1 MSVAHGASR
10 SNRAGRLNPA
20 SAASVAA
27 VAAVILVVLGSV
39 LLSSCSSPTTTSAT
53 TVITTDPSAMHLA
66 ATFLDEYQ
74 ASDGRIVR
82 RDQGLALA
90 HGVATH
96 DAARFA
102 SIWNWT
108 KENLQ
113 QPSGLFAYR
122 WSDGAIVG
130 TGAATDADLD
140 TAWALVLAAR
150 SFGDPTYETDGLAV
164 ASAVLANETVVSG
177 GRLELV
183 AGPWARNAPY
193 SVDPSY
199 FSPEAMAALAKASGD
214 PRWTQLEANSEQ
226 VVSELQGGDSTRYL
240 PPDWALLAPSGA
252 ISASS
257 PPSGGEPP
265 SYGLDA
271 QRVPVWYAA
280 DCTASGRALSA
291 DDWSTIRGLAASG
304 SYLAYGLTG
313 AVQSTY
319 SNDLGLVASA
329 ASADAAGQRSQG
341 GALLAQAQ
349 SGGNGQ
355 TYYGNAWVA
364 LGTVLLTTKVLS
376 PCPPAPAS

>member
-1 MSVAHGASR
+1 
-10 SNRAGRLNPA
+10 
-20 SAASVAA
+20 
-27 VAAVILVVLGSV
+27 
-39 LLSSCSSPTTTSAT
+39 
-53 TVITTDPSAMHLA
+53 
-66 ATFLDEYQ
+66 
-74 ASDGRIVR
+74 
-82 RDQGLALA
+82 
-90 HGVATH
+90 VATH
-96 DAARFA
+96 DAPRFA
-102 SIWNWT
+102 SIWTWT

-113 QPSGLFAYR
+113 EPSGLFAYD

-130 TGAATDADLD
+130 SGAATDADLN
-140 TAWALVLAAR
+140 TAWALVLGAKT
-150 SFGDPTYETDGLAV
+150 FHDPAYEKDGLAV
-164 ASAVLANETVVSG
+164 ASAVLANETVVSA

-183 AGPWARNAPY
+183 AGPWARSAPY
-193 SVDPSY
+193 PVDPSY
-199 FSPEAMAALAKASGD
+199 FSPQAMAALASASGN
-214 PRWTQLEANSEQ
+214 PSWTQLEANSQ
-226 VVSELQGGDSTRYL
+226 QLVAALQGGDSAHYL
-240 PPDWALLAPSGA
+240 PPDWALLAASGA

-257 PPSGGEPP
+257 PPSGGKPP

-271 QRVPVWYAA
+271 ERVPIWYAA
-280 DCTASGRALSA
+280 DCNPPGRALSA